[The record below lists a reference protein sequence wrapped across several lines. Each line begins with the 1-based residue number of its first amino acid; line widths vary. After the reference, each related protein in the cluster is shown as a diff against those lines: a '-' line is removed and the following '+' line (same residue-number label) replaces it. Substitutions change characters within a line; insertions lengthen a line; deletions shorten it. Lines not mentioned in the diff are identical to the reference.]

1 LPWRKIP
8 TAIVADSK
16 RKNLFIMH
24 RRYSHKIFKGF
35 TLIELLVVIAII
47 AILAAILFPV
57 FAQAR
62 EKARQTACLSNTKQ
76 LALGV
81 YMYAQDYDETLPVA
95 GYNAQCRGRWQWQ
108 IFPYVKNEQ
117 IFTCPN
123 LASVP
128 WKSTT
133 GSYTCPNSGAV
144 LQLGQ
149 ADKGGYGWNYALHG
163 ASGNITGATLDVA
176 SGYALA
182 AINKPADTICIGE
195 TGILPGTV
203 SAEAGWAM
211 MAQDPREPAAA
222 NFNQPGLLP
231 QFRHHTS
238 ERANLGSP
246 ADRVRPVP
254 VKGNSNFV
262 FLDGHAKSLNIGT
275 AMEKAPYVGGVP
287 MEDGQVLQK
296 AADWPV
302 NHVRSDIE
310 YIRFNIY

>member
-1 LPWRKIP
+1 
-8 TAIVADSK
+8 
-16 RKNLFIMH
+16 MQ
-24 RRYSHKIFKGF
+24 RRAF

-117 IFTCPN
+117 VFTCPN
-123 LASVP
+123 LASSP
-128 WKSTT
+128 WRATVANYQPGGT
-133 GSYTCPNSGAV
+133 LNDNGCPNSPVV
-144 LQLGQ
+144 LRVGQ
-149 ADKGGYGWNYALHG
+149 QDKG
-163 ASGNITGATLDVA
+163 ASGGVTGAALHVA
-176 SGYALA
+176 SGYTLA

-195 TGILPGTV
+195 TGILPG
-203 SAEAGWAM
+203 SAAAESGWAM
-211 MAQDPREPAAA
+211 MAYDPRENASAA
-222 NFNQPGLLP
+222 FNQVGLLP
-231 QFRHHTS
+231 QFRHQTS
-238 ERANLGSP
+238 ETRSIGAP
-246 ADRVRPVP
+246 ADRVRNVP
-254 VKGNSNFV
+254 FKGNANFV

-275 AMEKAPYVGGVP
+275 AMEKAPYVNGVP
-287 MEDGQVLQK
+287 MEDGNVLQR
-296 AADWPV
+296 ASTLPV
-302 NHVRSDIE
+302 AHVRFDIE

>member
-1 LPWRKIP
+1 
-8 TAIVADSK
+8 
-16 RKNLFIMH
+16 MQ
-24 RRYSHKIFKGF
+24 RRAF

-123 LASVP
+123 LASAP
-128 WKSTT
+128 WRATISN
-133 GSYTCPNSGAV
+133 YTAPADSGCPGAT
-144 LQLGQ
+144 LRLGQ
-149 ADKGGYGWNYALHG
+149 QDKGGYGWNYALHG
-163 ASGNITGATLDVA
+163 ASGGVTGAALHVA

-195 TGILPGTV
+195 TGILPGTA

-211 MAQDPREPAAA
+211 MAYDPRENASAG
-222 NFNQPGLLP
+222 FNQPGLLP
-231 QFRHHTS
+231 QFRHQTS
-238 ERANLGSP
+238 ETRPLGAP
-246 ADRVRPVP
+246 ADRVRNVP
-254 VKGNSNFV
+254 FKGNANFV

-275 AMEKAPYVGGVP
+275 AMEKAPYVNGVP
-287 MEDGQVLQK
+287 MEDGNVLQR
-296 AADWPV
+296 ASTLPV
-302 NHVRSDIE
+302 AHVRFDIE

>member
-1 LPWRKIP
+1 MQLSH
-8 TAIVADSK
+8 IVK
-16 RKNLFIMH
+16 LQGRTYFMQ
-24 RRYSHKIFKGF
+24 RRYSHNFYRGF

-81 YMYAQDYDETLPVA
+81 FMYAQDYDETLPVA
-95 GYNAQCRGRWQWQ
+95 GTNAQCRGRWQWQ

-123 LASVP
+123 LASAP
-128 WKSTT
+128 WRAIVTT
-133 GSYTCPNSGAV
+133 YDCAANSGRPATPG
-144 LQLGQ
+144 LRLGQ
-149 ADKGGYGWNYALHG
+149 QDKGGYGWNYALHG
-163 ASGNITGATLDVA
+163 ASGGVTGVPLDNA
-176 SGYALA
+176 SGYSLA

-203 SAEAGWAM
+203 SAESGWAM
-211 MAQDPREPAAA
+211 MAYDPREPAAA
-222 NFNQPGLLP
+222 SFGQPGLLP
-231 QFRHHTS
+231 QFRHQT
-238 ERANLGSP
+238 ETRANLGAP

-254 VKGNSNFV
+254 TKGNANFV
-262 FLDGHAKSLNIGT
+262 FLDGHAKNLNIGT
-275 AMEKAPYVGGVP
+275 AMEKAPRVAGVP
-287 MEDGQVLQK
+287 TEDGQVLQI
-296 AADWPV
+296 ATAFPV
-302 NHVRSDIE
+302 SHVRFDIE